1 MNPNL
6 PFDPQPSPDDALP
19 ISQTAGGQEPGF
31 SLPAPKIDGYEILH
45 KIDEAGQGQI
55 WAAVQQSTSRKVA
68 VKVPRFQGF
77 GARKAFLRFERE
89 VQVIARLK
97 HPNIAR
103 VYDSG
108 VNRGFYYYTMEYIE
122 GRHLDRYAAE
132 EKLSRRDILMLFER
146 VCRAVEYAHQNAVIH
161 RDLKPSNILVTAD
174 GQPHIVDFGL
184 AKEMD
189 DLTVT
194 ISMDDL
200 PVGTPAYMSPEQAEG
215 RPVDTRSD
223 IYSLGVILYRLLTG
237 TFPHDMSGS
246 RQEVLR
252 RIAQDDIIKP
262 VFLTQ
267 KPDKELEYILRKA
280 LAKEAQR
287 RYSSVQELAQD
298 IENYLAG
305 RPLLAG
311 PESAFYIVR
320 KFIWRHRTLVL
331 GLAGGLSALVVAL
344 VAISLLFWQ
353 AQKAKREI
361 QQALEREERLNYR
374 NTIQMAHSLLENS
387 RYAGVRRMLEDT
399 YPSKRSWEWGYLMKY
414 CQLPEKSLSL
424 DIAVDTAALSTD
436 GRFLILSD
444 SLTQTAML
452 MDSREGTVVWQQKI
466 PGYITGFVQ
475 AAFDPSNRFAAVASG
490 TELVVFDI
498 ADGHIL
504 FKSKGIGFLSCC
516 AGPAG
521 LYAGTFD
528 GHIFLYDTQN
538 WQVLQTAVLKEKI
551 SLLAIAP
558 DGTQLAALSGM
569 RTITLH
575 DPHTLQQQAALT
587 AEDSV
592 YQDLLV
598 LSAHTVAS
606 ASGNGFTIDHLT
618 TAPQERSAGPIRD
631 HLQEITAL
639 ALSASQDK
647 IITGGLDGVA
657 HIYDARTGQMLAT
670 IYHDSPIQ
678 KVFFLPSDKVI
689 TLGADGRIKW
699 WSGCKHEPQHP
710 DVTISLPLSAGVW
723 QLDYDSDGRHLVF
736 ATSDCPQIVL
746 ADAQTGSTRAVEAEG
761 YSEEIK
767 EFSPRVFFRPGKS
780 ELILKIKDSLRIY
793 ALKEDRFE
801 EIRRF
806 PLSAPVGSAA
816 VDPKG
821 RFAAVAYLR
830 GFGILIDLDAGSIR
844 QLAYGNLAASY
855 AVFSPDGSRIVFLEA
870 TGSKRAAIIDSQT
883 GRLVCTLFADFRRQA
898 QVAAFHPNLPILAIA
913 SSDGVIQLWNID
925 TSRKIAEMTENGL
938 GAVYGLQFSRDGQR
952 LLSGSHDKTI
962 RLWDWTIG
970 SVLLKIS
977 HPATP
982 VDVCFSPDGLSI
994 ACAYYMPNSCR
1005 IYRAIPLAVLQGSQ
1019 SEQ

>member
-452 MDSREGTVVWQQKI
+452 MDSREGTVVWRQKI
-466 PGYITGFVQ
+466 PGYIAGFAQ

-490 TELVVFDI
+490 MELVVFDT
-498 ADGHIL
+498 ADGNIL
-504 FKSKGIGFLSCC
+504 YKSKGIGCLSCC

-528 GHIFLYDTQN
+528 GQILLYDIQR
-538 WQVLQTAVLKEKI
+538 WQVIQTAALKEKI
-551 SLLAIAP
+551 SLLAAAA
-558 DGTQLAALSGM
+558 DGTQLAVLSGNRM
-569 RTITLH
+569 ITLH
-575 DPHTLQQQAALT
+575 DPNTLQQQAALP
-587 AEDSV
+587 ARDSAC
-592 YQDLLV
+592 QAMLC
-598 LSAHTVAS
+598 LSERRLAA
-606 ASGNGFTIDHLT
+606 ASGSSFFIEDLAGS
-618 TAPQERSAGPIRD
+618 PQEQSAAPISD
-631 HLQEITAL
+631 HLQEVTSL
-639 ALSASQDK
+639 ALSANQDK
-647 IITGGLDGVA
+647 IMTGGLDGAA
-657 HIYDARTGQMLAT
+657 HIYDIRTRQRLGT

-678 KVFFLPSDKVI
+678 KVFFLPSDEMM
-689 TLGADGRIKW
+689 TLSTDGRIKW
-699 WSGCKHEPQHP
+699 WSSFKHEIQNP
-710 DVTISLPLSAGVW
+710 DLTIPLPSSSSAW
-723 QLDYDSDGRHLVF
+723 RLDYSGDGRYLVF
-736 ATSDCPQIVL
+736 ASSGCPQIVL
-746 ADAQTGSTRAVEAEG
+746 ADAQTGQAKVIEAEG

-767 EFSPRVFFRPGKS
+767 EFAPLVFFRPPKS
-780 ELILKIKDSLRIY
+780 ELVIKITDSLRHY
-793 ALKEDRFE
+793 ALNDGRLE

-821 RFAAVAYLR
+821 RYAAVAYQR
-830 GFGILIDLDAGSIR
+830 GFGNLIDLDAGSIR
-844 QLAYGNLAASY
+844 ELAYGHFAASH
-855 AVFSPDGSRIVFLEA
+855 AVFSPDSCRFVFLEA
-870 TGSKRAAIIDSQT
+870 TGSKRAAVIDSQT
-883 GRLVCTLFADFRRQA
+883 GRLVCTLLADFRGQSQA
-898 QVAAFHPNLPILAIA
+898 AAFHPALPILALG
-913 SSDGVIQLWNID
+913 SSDGIIQLWDIK
-925 TSRKIAEMTENGL
+925 SRRKVAEMTENGL
-938 GAVYGLQFSRDGQR
+938 GAVYGLQFSPDGER
-952 LLSGSHDKTI
+952 LLSVSHDKI
-962 RLWDWTIG
+962 LRIWDWQIG
-970 SVLLKIS
+970 SALLKLA

-982 VDVCFSPDGLSI
+982 VDFCFSPDGSSI
-994 ACAYYMPNSCR
+994 ACAYYTPNLCR
-1005 IYRAIPLAVLQGSQ
+1005 IYRTISLTQRQGIQ
-1019 SEQ
+1019 AKQ